1 LSDRLSPDE
10 QRRDCLAQWD
20 GAADGWANA
29 QSWLRELTAG
39 VSHWLVDAL
48 ELQPG
53 QRVLELA
60 AGAGETGFLAA
71 ELIVP
76 GGTLICS
83 DQSQAMIDVARDRA
97 AELGL
102 GNVEFRVINAES
114 IDMPVA
120 SVDAALCRW
129 GYMLMVDPQAAL
141 SETRRVLGTGG
152 RVAMA
157 CWAEPAANAWLAL
170 PREVLV
176 AHGLLDPPDPGAP
189 GPFALSDPDRLR
201 ELLEQAGFTEIEID
215 AIDLEFDAGSF
226 EAWWEMQIDISPWG
240 ATVRAAPPELRRELT
255 AEVAERLGSPLA
267 GRTLLAAAS
276 A

>member
-1 LSDRLSPDE
+1 MPDRLTPDE

-20 GAADGWANA
+20 GAAGGWAKA
-29 QSWLRELTAG
+29 QAWMRALTAG

-71 ELIVP
+71 ELIAP

-102 GNVEFRVINAES
+102 QNVEFRLINAES
-114 IDMPVA
+114 IDLPVA
-120 SVDAALCRW
+120 SVDAVICRW

-157 CWAEPAANAWLAL
+157 CWAELAANPWFAL

-189 GPFALSDPDRLR
+189 GPFALSDPDHLR

-215 AIDLEFDAGSF
+215 AIDLDFDAGNF

-240 ATVRAAPPELRRELT
+240 ATVRAAGSELRAELA
-255 AEVAERLGSPLA
+255 AEVAERLSSEVT
-267 GRTLLAAAS
+267 GRTLVAVAS